1 MTGKNDD
8 PSVIQAG
15 WIDLWHAVAQAIF
28 RTLLGFL
35 SGSMGLTA
43 QGVYSIGD
51 ALSKTVTLVSVKIA
65 KRPPS
70 KTFPFGAGKILFISA
85 LTIGIGL
92 FLTGAFL
99 AVTSFSEAEQLGLGP
114 SAVAIVGIAVSTLSC
129 RIMFRYL
136 DCVALDNDNAAL
148 RAAAQ
153 ENRLNY
159 ASNLIVILGIV
170 FSMLGVPAADHISSF
185 LVSLMVLY
193 AGGVIAWDAARGLLD
208 VSVPRDVLSDI
219 ADKSRRI
226 IGVRD
231 VKLIRGRSLGEY
243 WEIYINIALDENIT
257 IGEGQVI
264 ANDLKRMIT
273 SSFANVQHVWV
284 ITSSWKSRDEGDG
297 DYWADHLFSLPLSK
311 AASEPGA
318 QAPSTGN

>member
-1 MTGKNDD
+1 MTGKSDD
-8 PSVIQAG
+8 PTVIQAG

-28 RTLLGFL
+28 RTLLGLL
-35 SGSMGLTA
+35 SGSMGLAA

-51 ALSKTVTLVSVKIA
+51 ALSKSVTLVSVKVA

-92 FLTGAFL
+92 CIMGAFL
-99 AVTSFSEAEQLGLGP
+99 ALTSFSEAEQLGLGP
-114 SAVAIVGIAVSTLSC
+114 SVLAIVGIAVSTLSC
-129 RIMFRYL
+129 RFMFRYL
-136 DCVALDNDNAAL
+136 DCVAIDNDNPAL

-185 LVSLMVLY
+185 LVSLMVLH
-193 AGGVIAWDAARGLLD
+193 AGGVIAWDAAKGLLD

-219 ADKSRRI
+219 ADKSRRVL
-226 IGVRD
+226 GVRD

-243 WEIYINIALDENIT
+243 WEIYINIAIDENVT

-264 ANDLKRMIT
+264 VDDLKRAIIT
-273 SSFANVQHVWV
+273 SFDNVQHVWV
-284 ITSSWKSRDEGDG
+284 IISSWKSRDEGDR
-297 DYWADHLFSLPLSK
+297 DYWADHLFSLPFSK
-311 AASEPGA
+311 AASEPDA
-318 QAPSTGN
+318 QAPSTSN